1 MRFIGSHQIIKNF
14 ERVNSPEPSNQT
26 GLLCEEKSKGI
37 HQEIQA
43 LLLLF
48 SGMIMFLIAG
58 CTDEKDVTIHEAE
71 IAKVREVQSSEKI
84 TTFDQY
90 WQLTDNGI
98 HWLVDSPNQDQL
110 EMSGLQVSAVIEY
123 GLGADGNLVLEK
135 P

>member
-14 ERVNSPEPSNQT
+14 ERVNNPEPISQA
-26 GLLCEEKSKGI
+26 GLLCEGKSKAI

-58 CTDEKDVTIHEAE
+58 CTDEKNVSAHEVE
-71 IAKVREVQSSEKI
+71 IVKVREVQSSENI
-84 TTFDQY
+84 ATFDQY
-90 WQLTDNGI
+90 WQNTDNGI
-98 HWLVDSPNQDQL
+98 HWLVDSPHQEQL

-123 GLGADGNLVLEK
+123 GLGTDGNLVLEK